1 MSVSL
6 KVGNL
11 WRVIRDIDIE
21 AIRRSARGR
30 FELLIVSDDE
40 TDARRLHALVSP
52 GGDVTPHPWVVVADV
67 ARVMSRETRPAA
79 AILLSKTHELSVALA
94 GARQTLHLDHIPIAT
109 IVVGDSTPLVPRGG
123 ERARVAVGAIDAG
136 SLGAIGNA
144 VVDTFPPDLR
154 LALAVQLP
162 AFQPAVFDVLID
174 ETARANASFALT
186 MGLAEVVP
194 VLTAPLNLGDMV
206 ILTKNQ
212 LIMCYRLALAAGR
225 DGHPR
230 RMVAEILGVL
240 GGGLLFRQAA
250 RQLVGL
256 IPVVGLVPKVAL
268 AYGGTWA
275 IGRGMV
281 MWATEG
287 REMTTESL
295 RRFTREGLARG
306 KQVAEGM
313 LARSRS
319 AQAGHEG
326 DSARPGAGPDV
337 HPVVGAH
344 GRWERLKGYLPAL
357 GRRERRSRHGLS

>member
-1 MSVSL
+1 MAVSL
-6 KVGNL
+6 KVANL

-21 AIRRSARGR
+21 AIRQSARGR
-30 FELLIVSDDE
+30 FELLIVSEDE
-40 TDARRLHALVSP
+40 TEAHRLHALVSP
-52 GGDVTPHPWVVVADV
+52 GGDVTPHPWVVVAD
-67 ARVMSRETRPAA
+67 ASRVMSDTRAKKAA
-79 AILLSKTHELSVALA
+79 AALVLSKTHELSVALA
-94 GARQTLHLDHIPIAT
+94 SARQTLQVDHIPIVT
-109 IVVGDSTPLVPRGG
+109 IVVGDSTLVAPRGG
-123 ERARVAVGAIDAG
+123 ERARVAVDALETR

-144 VVDTFPPDLR
+144 VVDALPPDLR

-162 AFQPAVFDVLID
+162 AFQPAVFDVLIE

-194 VLTAPLNLGDMV
+194 VLTAPLNLGDMI

-256 IPVVGLVPKVAL
+256 IPVAGLVPKVAI

-281 MWATEG
+281 VWATEG
-287 REMTTESL
+287 REVTADSL
-295 RRFTREGLARG
+295 RRFMREGLARG

-313 LARSRS
+313 VTRSRS
-319 AQAGHEG
+319 AESGHEE
-326 DSARPGAGPDV
+326 SGAAMGAAPV
-337 HPVVGAH
+337 HRVSGTPR
-344 GRWERLKGYLPAL
+344 RWERLKGYLPAL
-357 GRRERRSRHGLS
+357 GRREHRS

>member
-1 MSVSL
+1 
-6 KVGNL
+6 
-11 WRVIRDIDIE
+11 W
-21 AIRRSARGR
+21 
-30 FELLIVSDDE
+30 
-40 TDARRLHALVSP
+40 
-52 GGDVTPHPWVVVADV
+52 
-67 ARVMSRETRPAA
+67 
-79 AILLSKTHELSVALA
+79 
-94 GARQTLHLDHIPIAT
+94 
-109 IVVGDSTPLVPRGG
+109 PR
-123 ERARVAVGAIDAG
+123 
-136 SLGAIGNA
+136 
-144 VVDTFPPDLR
+144 DLR

-162 AFQPAVFDVLID
+162 AFQPAVFDILIE

-194 VLTAPLNLGDMV
+194 VLTAPLNLGDMI

-256 IPVVGLVPKVAL
+256 IPVVGLVPKVAI

-281 MWATEG
+281 VWATEG
-287 REMTTESL
+287 REITSESL
-295 RRFTREGLARG
+295 RRFMREGLTRG
-306 KQVAEGM
+306 RHVAEGM

-319 AQAGHEG
+319 TTPGQEEDSGTIEAGAQIEG
-326 DSARPGAGPDV
+326 GSGAAR
-337 HPVVGAH
+337 
-344 GRWERLKGYLPAL
+344 RWDRLKGYLPAL
-357 GRRERRSRHGLS
+357 GRRERPR